1 MQDKNTLDQLKNI
14 INEREEKVKQ
24 LDKELR
30 NLKEMKSNDEQ
41 FFIHATKP
49 QTPPSPVSFN
59 NSLINNNIDHLD
71 STRNRP
77 SSSNKLD
84 FMRNR
89 SDSINERDIGDR
101 NISSRFF
108 GLFCNYSS
116 INLN

>member
-41 FFIHATKP
+41 FFIHAAKP

-59 NSLINNNIDHLD
+59 NSLINNNIDLD

-89 SDSINERDIGDR
+89 SDSINERDINDR
-101 NISSRFF
+101 NISSRFLVYF
-108 GLFCNYSS
+108 FS
-116 INLN
+116 IES

>member
-59 NSLINNNIDHLD
+59 NSLINNNIDLD

-89 SDSINERDIGDR
+89 SDSINERDISDR
-101 NISSRFF
+101 NISSRFLVYF
-108 GLFCNYSS
+108 VS
-116 INLN
+116 IES